1 VLSIDI
7 AKGMVT
13 ARVQGSRPQPYKV
26 VIRVKGLTQSR
37 WNRVARVL
45 SRRAAFAA
53 RLLSGSMPDDIEDA
67 FREAGLSLF
76 PGSAGDLETDCSCP
90 DWSNPCKHI
99 AAVYYLLGE
108 EFDRDPF
115 LIFTLRGMGR
125 DELLEMLGGLPVE
138 TDAAGAGQAF
148 EPSTLDASE
157 PPPEPLSA
165 DVAAFWGGAGTGT
178 GQDDTGEEVTVP
190 QVAASLARRLG
201 SFPFWRGDEG
211 FLPALE
217 GLYRRASAVGQEVFL
232 GLPRP
237 RNPQRG
243 SSRKAQ

>member
-1 VLSIDI
+1 
-7 AKGMVT
+7 
-13 ARVQGSRPQPYKV
+13 
-26 VIRVKGLTQSR
+26 
-37 WNRVARVL
+37 
-45 SRRAAFAA
+45 
-53 RLLSGSMPDDIEDA
+53 MPDDIEDA

-76 PGSAGDLETDCSCP
+76 PGSGGDLETDCSCP

-138 TDAAGAGQAF
+138 ADAAGGAGAS
-148 EPSTLDASE
+148 EPSTLDAPE
-157 PPPEPLSA
+157 PPPEPLCA
-165 DVAAFWGGAGTGT
+165 DVAAFWGGAGTG
-178 GQDDTGEEVTVP
+178 QEDSGEEVAVP

-217 GLYRRASAVGQEVFL
+217 GMYRRASAVGQEVFL

-237 RNPQRG
+237 
-243 SSRKAQ
+243 